1 MAVRRATKQAR
12 FESETYYNT
21 GYNKKMGMYTR
32 LLRVPNRMKVNGI
45 KSVQVAGQE
54 ANYGKTI

>member
-12 FESETYYNT
+12 FGSETYYNT

-45 KSVQVAGQE
+45 KKRSSG
-54 ANYGKTI
+54 GSGG